1 MNEANKSVNDAKICG
16 HIFAKM
22 RNLKFCKN
30 ILAQKNSA
38 KTTSVVAAT
47 INNATK
53 ILEFSAQRSFIISY

>member
-1 MNEANKSVNDAKICG
+1 MYEAKKSVNDAKICG

-22 RNLKFCKN
+22 RNIKFCEN

-53 ILEFSAQRSFIISY
+53 ILEF